1 MAEQELKGAG
11 AAPEAEAV
19 DLDEF
24 GTLLEKDFR
33 VKEQDDSAKL
43 RELVANL
50 ALAARE
56 KAGSATISGNA
67 VRSIKSLIAGID
79 ELLTAQMNEVLH
91 APEIRRMEGSWRGL
105 HYLVNNT
112 ETDTMLKIR
121 VLNITKDELADQ
133 LEDFEGQMW
142 DQSPMFRKLYTEEYS
157 SFGGAPFGSIV
168 GDYEFSHHPRDVGLL
183 RNLSGICASAHA
195 PSSRRPRPGCSAW
208 KAGRNCPI
216 RRT

>member
-1 MAEQELKGAG
+1 MAEQELKGTE
-11 AAPEAEAV
+11 AAAEAEAV

-43 RELVANL
+43 HELVANL

-79 ELLTAQMNEVLH
+79 ELLTTQMNQVLH

-121 VLNITKDELADQ
+121 VLNISKKDLAKT
-133 LEDFEGQMW
+133 LKKFKGAAW
-142 DQSPMFRKLYTEEYS
+142 DQSPLFKKLYEEEFGQ
-157 SFGGAPFGSIV
+157 FGGELLTAP
-168 GDYEFSHHPRDVGLL
+168 
-183 RNLSGICASAHA
+183 GI
-195 PSSRRPRPGCSAW
+195 G
-208 KAGRNCPI
+208 
-216 RRT
+216 